1 MTLSKRSVFLLLVIL
16 SIVLA
21 IVYFNR
27 PKPIQVAVALVET
40 GDVEETVSN
49 TRAGTIKACRRAHL
63 SPSAAGQI
71 AQLNVREGDQVKKGD
86 LLLEIWN
93 RDLEAKIALGDAKA
107 RAAVATAKA
116 SCLQSEVAAR
126 NADRLRKL
134 QRTGAASEEV
144 IDKAVTEAKA
154 SKAECE
160 SAGTNAVVAAAETEV
175 IRAQLEQT
183 RLLAPFDGVIAEVHG
198 ELNEYA
204 TPSPP
209 GIPTPPAVDL
219 INNHCFYVTA
229 PIDEVDAPRVILDQK
244 ARISLDA
251 YGDKVFTGHVRRIA
265 DYVLDLE
272 KQARTVEVEV
282 AFDDK
287 SVNRLLAGYSADV
300 EIIQRVEQN
309 TLRIPS
315 NALINED
322 QVYVLLTDHG
332 ILEQRTVEIGLSN
345 WDWTQITS
353 GLEEGDLIVTSVDR
367 EGVEDGALA
376 EREPE
381 E

>member
-1 MTLSKRSVFLLLVIL
+1 MKITKRTLFLLLAIL
-16 SIVLA
+16 LVA
-21 IVYFNR
+21 AAVFYFNR
-27 PKPIQVAVALVET
+27 PQPILVTVATVEK
-40 GDVEETVSN
+40 GNVEESVSN

-71 AQLNVREGDQVKKGD
+71 AQLNISEGDQVKQGD

-93 RDLEAKIALGDAKA
+93 RDLAAKIELGDAKA
-107 RAAVATAKA
+107 RAAVAKAKA
-116 SCLQSEVAAR
+116 ACLQSEVAAR
-126 NADRLRKL
+126 NAERLRKL
-134 QRTGAASEEV
+134 QATGAASV
-144 IDKAVTEAKA
+144 DAIDKAVTEAKA

-160 SAGTNAVVAAAETEV
+160 SAGTNAIVAAAETEV
-175 IRAQLEQT
+175 TRAQMEQT
-183 RLLAPFDGVIAEVHG
+183 RLLAPFDGVVAEVHG
-198 ELNEYA
+198 ELNEYV

-209 GIPTPPAVDL
+209 GIPTPPVVDL

-229 PIDEVDAPRVILDQK
+229 PIDEVDAPKVALGQQ

-251 YGDKVFTGHVRRIA
+251 YGEQEFPGSVRRIA
-265 DYVLDLE
+265 DYVLDRE

-282 AFDDK
+282 AFEEGSID
-287 SVNRLLAGYSADV
+287 RLLAGYSADV

-315 NALINED
+315 NALVNEN
-322 QVYVLLTDHG
+322 QVYVLVPDAG
-332 ILEQRTVEIGLSN
+332 ALEQRTLDIGLSN
-345 WDWTQITS
+345 WDWTQVTS
-353 GLEEGDLIVTSVDR
+353 GLAEGELIVTSVDR

-376 EREPE
+376 DVEPE